1 MRLEY
6 AVEAEIDLLKGMAA
20 VAYIM
25 HEKSRLRLRIS
36 WRGADLIFLLYS
48 ASILLLKTPLRPI
61 LDTQYI
67 SIGFRCF
74 FWFVGGNGPFIR
86 PGISVTTQVKAN
98 PNAFLYPLAR
108 TRRRGYQSDNEPTF
122 RQIRNVGSL
131 YGTP

>member
-1 MRLEY
+1 MRLEC

-48 ASILLLKTPLRPI
+48 ASILLLKMPLRPI

-74 FWFVGGNGPFIR
+74 CFVCER
-86 PGISVTTQVKAN
+86 KWTLHKARYICHNSGESN
-98 PNAFLYPLAR
+98 PNAFLYPLVR
-108 TRRRGYQSDNEPTF
+108 TRMRGCQSDNEPTF
-122 RQIRNVGSL
+122 RQIRNFGSL